1 MWDFERR
8 LVGELVEIVG
18 SFRDERGEEFAES
31 GHGIGE
37 GVVVADGGGMEEG
50 LDDFR
55 FHFVG
60 DAGIEASIE
69 DDLGGAFEF
78 EKCDQQSRAVVG
90 SVNAF
95 GEKCV
100 GDGGVDGVGA
110 AGF

>member
-1 MWDFERR
+1 MREVERR

-37 GVVVADGGGMEEG
+37 GVVVADGGGLEEG

-60 DAGIEASIE
+60 DAGFEASIE
-69 DDLGGAFEF
+69 DHLGGAFEL
-78 EKCDQQSRAVVG
+78 EKCDQQSRVIVG
-90 SVNAF
+90 SVDAF
-95 GEKCV
+95 GEECM
-100 GDGGVDGVGA
+100 GDGGVDGVRA